1 MYFGVDN
8 FTFEWYDSKTVIE
21 SKARTERT
29 GHSCIH
35 REMAVGVSHDA
46 RDIGCR
52 SRAGGKMAKAG
63 RTLPCQPRQRWRLF
77 EPNEWH
83 LL

>member
-29 GHSCIH
+29 GHSRIY

-46 RDIGCR
+46 RDQVVAPEPEGRWQKPVEPFRVSCV
-52 SRAGGKMAKAG
+52 KA
-63 RTLPCQPRQRWRLF
+63 
-77 EPNEWH
+77 
-83 LL
+83 